1 MEDAMAET
9 STLPRQIE
17 KFAAERPDRKALVE
31 MGPNGEWVSTT
42 WSGYWDSVRNLAK
55 ALIALGVQPGD
66 GVALIGNNRR
76 DWVICQMGISAAAA
90 VPAPIYVTN
99 TIEQVAYIVKHCRAK
114 VAICDG
120 QEQLDKYLAALD
132 RGLIDV
138 EHIITMDPVES
149 DRGMVM
155 SLADAIS
162 RGSREP
168 DGEVERRMAA
178 AKPDDLA
185 LLIYTS
191 GTTGVPKGA
200 MVTHRGI
207 EAMARAL
214 IETYP
219 EMREID
225 PGRYVSYLPLC
236 HVAEQIFTN
245 FVGLTVATET
255 YFCADLAKIKDH
267 LVAARPHLFF
277 AVPRVWEKFE
287 AALTANLLSAT
298 GIKAK
303 LAAWARRVEL
313 ESFKRSVET
322 GKEVDTFQRRL
333 ANKLVISK
341 IKSAIGL
348 DQLLGAGS
356 GAAPAAH
363 STLEFFAS
371 IGIPIHEGFGMT
383 ETTGMATANPLGRP
397 RFGTVG
403 QPLPGV
409 EVRIA
414 EDGEIL
420 LRGANMVSGY
430 LYMPDKSKE
439 LWTDD
444 GWLRTG
450 DLGAID
456 EAGFLSITGRKK
468 DLLITAG
475 GKNVAPAEMENHL
488 QGIPGVGQAVVV
500 GDRQPYLCAVL
511 ALEEEALPDLCQ
523 AAGVP
528 VASLADVAKNE
539 KVRAFL
545 ADRVESDCNAKVA
558 RYQTIKKFEVLPHM
572 LSVEGGELTPTMKV
586 KRNVINDK
594 YKAIIDGMY
603 ASGATSPEARQPAP
617 PVQ

>member
-1 MEDAMAET
+1 M
-9 STLPRQIE
+9 PGQIA
-17 KFAAERPDRKALVE
+17 KFAKERADRKALVE
-31 MGPNGEWVSTT
+31 MGADGKWVSTT
-42 WSGYWDSVRNLAK
+42 WSEYWDAVRGLAK

-76 DWVICQMGISAAAA
+76 DWVISQMGISAAAA
-90 VPAPIYVTN
+90 VPAPIYATN
-99 TIEQVAYIVKHCRAK
+99 TVEQVAYIVQHCGAK
-114 VAICDG
+114 VAICDN
-120 QEQLDKYLAALD
+120 QAQLDKYLAALD
-132 RGLIDV
+132 QGLIDV
-138 EHIITMDPVES
+138 EHIITMDAPQSERAIVSSLS
-149 DRGMVM
+149 DVI
-155 SLADAIS
+155 AK
-162 RGSREP
+162 GSAEP
-168 DGEVERRMAA
+168 DDELERRMAA

-200 MVTHRGI
+200 MCTHRGI
-207 EAMARAL
+207 AAMG
-214 IETYP
+214 ESVVKTYP
-219 EMREID
+219 EYEDID
-225 PGRYVSYLPLC
+225 DGRYVSYLPLC
-236 HVAEQIFTN
+236 HVAEQVFTN
-245 FVGLTVATET
+245 FVGLRVASVT

-298 GIKAK
+298 GVKAK
-303 LAAWARRVEL
+303 LTAWARHVEL
-313 ESFKRSVET
+313 ESFHKSVQT

-356 GAAPAAH
+356 GAAPAAD

-371 IGIPIHEGFGMT
+371 IGIPIYEGFGMT

-403 QPLPGV
+403 QPMPGV

-414 EDGEIL
+414 DDGEIL
-420 LRGANMVSGY
+420 LRGENMVSGY
-430 LYMPDKSKE
+430 LHMPEQSAE
-439 LWTDD
+439 LWTED
-444 GWLRTG
+444 GWMRTG
-450 DLGAID
+450 DLGELSD
-456 EAGFLSITGRKK
+456 DGFLTITGRKK

-500 GDRQPYLCAVL
+500 GDRQPYLCAL
-511 ALEEEALPDLCQ
+511 IALEEEALPDLCQ
-523 AAGVP
+523 AAGVEP
-528 VASLADVAKNE
+528 ASLAELAANA

-545 ADRVESDCNAKVA
+545 ADRIESDCNAKVA

-594 YKAIIDGMY
+594 YKGLIDRMY
-603 ASGATSPEARQPAP
+603 ASDPAMAEERTAAP
-617 PVQ
+617 A

>member
-1 MEDAMAET
+1 MC
-9 STLPRQIE
+9 S
-17 KFAAERPDRKALVE
+17 
-31 MGPNGEWVSTT
+31 
-42 WSGYWDSVRNLAK
+42 
-55 ALIALGVQPGD
+55 
-66 GVALIGNNRR
+66 
-76 DWVICQMGISAAAA
+76 
-90 VPAPIYVTN
+90 
-99 TIEQVAYIVKHCRAK
+99 
-114 VAICDG
+114 
-120 QEQLDKYLAALD
+120 
-132 RGLIDV
+132 
-138 EHIITMDPVES
+138 
-149 DRGMVM
+149 
-155 SLADAIS
+155 
-162 RGSREP
+162 
-168 DGEVERRMAA
+168 
-178 AKPDDLA
+178 
-185 LLIYTS
+185 
-191 GTTGVPKGA
+191 
-200 MVTHRGI
+200 HRGI
-207 EAMARAL
+207 EAMGQSL

-219 EMREID
+219 EMMEID
-225 PGRYVSYLPLC
+225 PSRYVSYLPLC
-236 HVAEQIFTN
+236 HVAEQVFTN
-245 FVGLTVATET
+245 FVGLRVGSET

-287 AALTANLLSAT
+287 AALTTNLLSAT

-303 LAAWARRVEL
+303 LTAWASHVEF
-313 ESFKRSVET
+313 ESFRRSVAT
-322 GKEVDTFQRRL
+322 GRDVDTFQRRL

-356 GAAPAAH
+356 GAAPASR

-371 IGIPIHEGFGMT
+371 IGVPIHEGFGMT

-403 QPLPGV
+403 KPLPGV

-430 LYMPDKSKE
+430 LYMADQTAD

-456 EAGFLSITGRKK
+456 QEGFLSITGRKK

-488 QGIPGVGQAVVV
+488 QGIPGIGQAVVI
-500 GDRQPYLCAVL
+500 GDRQPYLCAIL

-528 VASLADVAKNE
+528 VASLAEVAKHE

-545 ADRVESDCNAKVA
+545 ADRIESDCNAKVA

-572 LSVEGGELTPTMKV
+572 LSVDGGELTPTMKV

-594 YKAIIDGMY
+594 YKTLIDGMY
-603 ASGATSPEARQPAP
+603 ASNGARAAEAHPAKTA
-617 PVQ
+617 

>member
-1 MEDAMAET
+1 MAKT
-9 STLPRQIE
+9 WTLPRQIA

-31 MGPNGEWVSTT
+31 MSPDGNWVSTT
-42 WSGYWDSVRNLAK
+42 WSEYWDAVRGLAK
-55 ALIALGVQPGD
+55 ALIGLGVQPGD
-66 GVALIGNNRR
+66 GVALIGNNRS
-76 DWVICQMGISAAAA
+76 DWVIAQMGISAAGA

-99 TIEQVAYIVKHCRAK
+99 TVEQVAYIVKHCRAK
-114 VAICDG
+114 VAICDS
-120 QEQLDKYLAALD
+120 QAQLDKYLLALD

-138 EHIITMDPVES
+138 EHIIMMDPVDAGRE
-149 DRGMVM
+149 MVIT
-155 SLADAIS
+155 LADAIV
-162 RGSREP
+162 RGSEEG
-168 DGEVERRMAA
+168 DAEVERRMAA

-200 MVTHRGI
+200 MCSHRGI
-207 EAMARAL
+207 EAMGQAL

-219 EMREID
+219 EMMEID
-225 PGRYVSYLPLC
+225 PSRYVSYLPLC
-236 HVAEQIFTN
+236 HVAEQVFTN
-245 FVGLTVATET
+245 FVGVRVGSET
-255 YFCADLAKIKDH
+255 YFCGDLAKIKDH

-287 AALTANLLSAT
+287 AALTTNLLSAT
-298 GIKAK
+298 GMKAK

-322 GKEVDTFQRRL
+322 GDAVDTFQRRL

-371 IGIPIHEGFGMT
+371 IGVPIHEGFGMT

-409 EVRIA
+409 QVRIA

-430 LYMPDKSKE
+430 LYMPDMTKE
-439 LWTDD
+439 LWTED

-456 EAGFLSITGRKK
+456 DDGFLSITGRKK

-500 GDRQPYLCAVL
+500 GDRQPYLCAIL
-511 ALEEEALPDLCQ
+511 ALEEEALPDLCR

-528 VASLADVAKNE
+528 VAPLGEIAKNA

-572 LSVEGGELTPTMKV
+572 LSVDGGELTPTMKV
-586 KRNVINDK
+586 KRNVINEK
-594 YKAIIDGMY
+594 YKGLIDGMY
-603 ASGATSPEARQPAP
+603 AADASKPVRAQQAP
-617 PVQ
+617 PA